1 MTPYRCFVLKKV
13 ILKLPVTSH
22 RREVGREKNIKNFAT
37 VEGKK
42 FSLQDVL
49 NIFFSLTDCFTFEII
64 RIKILIICWCDDV
77 PEWVMNSKL
86 VLIIDFH

>member
-22 RREVGREKNIKNFAT
+22 RREVGREKKKKT
-37 VEGKK
+37 SLQWKGKK

-49 NIFFSLTDCFTFEII
+49 NIFF
-64 RIKILIICWCDDV
+64 R
-77 PEWVMNSKL
+77 
-86 VLIIDFH
+86 

>member
-1 MTPYRCFVLKKV
+1 MTPYRYFVLKKV

-22 RREVGREKNIKNFAT
+22 RREVGREKINFAA

-49 NIFFSLTDCFTFEII
+49 NIFF
-64 RIKILIICWCDDV
+64 R
-77 PEWVMNSKL
+77 
-86 VLIIDFH
+86 